1 MKREGRAWTSL
12 GRKNEMYEFEFNQPS
27 TIADAIAAL
36 KAEDA
41 QALGGGQTLLPT
53 MKQRLA
59 SPSTL
64 VSLNGIG
71 EMKGVSGDG
80 GSVSIGGATTH
91 ADVAA
96 GAGAYPALADL
107 AGHIGDPAVR
117 NRGTI
122 GGSLANNDPSA
133 DYPAAALGSGA
144 TIVTNAREIAAD
156 DFFQGM
162 FTTALDEGE
171 IITGVR
177 FPVPEAANYQ
187 KFVQPASRFALVGV
201 FVSRGAG
208 GVRVA
213 VTGASEEGVF
223 RWSEAEQA
231 LGKEFRGDALT
242 GLSINPMNMIG
253 DMHGSKEY
261 RAHLVGVL
269 TKRAVV
275 AAG

>member
-1 MKREGRAWTSL
+1 
-12 GRKNEMYEFEFNQPS
+12 MYNFEFEKP
-27 TIADAIAAL
+27 TTVAEAVAAL
-36 KAEDA
+36 SSDEA

-59 SPSTL
+59 MPEKL
-64 VSLNGIG
+64 VSLTGIAD
-71 EMKGVSGDG
+71 MKGVSASG
-80 GSVSIGGATTH
+80 GTLTIGGGTPHKTVADEAT
-91 ADVAA
+91 
-96 GAGAYPALADL
+96 AYPALAAL
-107 AGHIGDPAVR
+107 ASNIGDPAVR

-133 DYPAAALGSGA
+133 CYPSAALASGA

-171 IITGVR
+171 IITAVK
-177 FPVPEAANYQ
+177 FPIPEKANYQ
-187 KFVQPASRFALVGV
+187 KFEQPASRFALVGV
-201 FVSRGAG
+201 YVAKYAD

-223 RWSEAEQA
+223 RWTEAEAA
-231 LGKEFRGDALT
+231 LSSNFAASALE
-242 GLSINPMNMIG
+242 GLSVPADGMIG
-253 DMHGSKEY
+253 DLHGTAEY

-269 TKRAVV
+269 TKRAVT
-275 AAG
+275 AAA